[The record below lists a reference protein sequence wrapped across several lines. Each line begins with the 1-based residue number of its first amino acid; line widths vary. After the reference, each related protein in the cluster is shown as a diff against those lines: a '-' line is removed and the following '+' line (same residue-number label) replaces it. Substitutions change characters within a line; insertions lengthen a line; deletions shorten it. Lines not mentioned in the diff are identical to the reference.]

1 MRATITQKEEIVEEK
16 WGEDKRTIF
25 GKVKPAYIHKHEM
38 HAVYLAVTLSEEE
51 KAIVQ
56 RYNLSSSVI
65 DKVELEDDPA
75 RIKMY
80 NIRVDM
86 LNKETD
92 PNLRKID
99 QNAMDEFKKPLEY
112 TMEHFLSTPCVQHF
126 DKPMHANAYA
136 TRLKEKILPT
146 IKTYLTAN
154 VPVSHTETLDF

>member
-25 GKVKPAYIHKHEM
+25 GKVKPAYIHKQEM
-38 HAVYLAVTLSEEE
+38 HAVYLTVTLSEEE

-86 LNKETD
+86 LNKEA
-92 PNLRKID
+92 D
-99 QNAMDEFKKPLEY
+99 QNFRKVDQNTLDEYKKPTEY
-112 TMEHFLSTPCVQHF
+112 TMEHFLSTPCDLISVSLLPQG
-126 DKPMHANAYA
+126 HAGN
-136 TRLKEKILPT
+136 
-146 IKTYLTAN
+146 
-154 VPVSHTETLDF
+154 